1 MSLILVTPTNPG
13 VASWTDAS
21 LVPTPPSGPAG
32 GDLDGTYPDPSVVGF
47 NGIPIDTG
55 APANGDVLTY
65 NNLTNTWE
73 HSPIVGGG
81 GPPTGPAGGDLGG
94 IYPNPGVV
102 GLQGQ
107 ALSGINVANGFL
119 KRNAANGAW
128 EEVTY
133 GTTANSVCQGNDAR
147 LSDPRTPTGA
157 AGGDLAG
164 TYPNPTV
171 DGLQT
176 RPVASTAPAIND
188 ALCWN
193 GSAWSPQAVGAG
205 AITAVYG
212 SFYSLA
218 DQPVPQAPAQPLVI
232 ACPVVGGGNGVSVV
246 GNTQITV
253 AQSGVYEFTISLQ
266 LLHTGG
272 TADII
277 LFWLRKNGLDVPDS
291 ASSLEMG
298 NNNNRTLP
306 FVPITLNMN
315 AGEYIEW
322 VITAT
327 NTANTSVEA
336 FPAVL
341 SPPAAFGIP
350 AIPSVII
357 SAKRLGA

>member
-32 GDLDGTYPDPSVVGF
+32 GDLGGTYPDPSVVGF
-47 NGIPIDTG
+47 NGIPIDTN
-55 APANGDVLTY
+55 PPVNGDVLTY

-102 GLQGQ
+102 GIQGQ

-119 KRNAANGAW
+119 KRNAANSAW
-128 EEVTY
+128 EEVAY
-133 GTTANSVCQGNDAR
+133 GSAANTVCQGNDAR

-176 RPVASTAPAIND
+176 RPVAATAPNIND

-193 GSAWSPQAVGAG
+193 GAAWAPQAVGAG
-205 AITAVYG
+205 ALTAVYG
-212 SFYSLA
+212 QFYST
-218 DQPVPQAPAQPLVI
+218 QVQNVPLAPAQPLTITYNNI
-232 ACPVVGGGNGVSVV
+232 AGANGVSLVA
-246 GNTQITV
+246 NTQITV
-253 AQSGVYEFTISLQ
+253 AAAGVYEFSISLQ
-266 LLHTGG
+266 LDKIQGG
-272 TADII
+272 QNDIVT
-277 LFWLRKNGLDVPDS
+277 FWLRKNNNNVPDS
-291 ASSLEMG
+291 ASSIEMG

-306 FVPITLNMN
+306 FVPIILTMA
-315 AGEYIEW
+315 AGDYVEW
-322 VITAT
+322 LIST
-327 NTANTSVEA
+327 NTTNNVNVQSI
-336 FPAVL
+336 
-341 SPPAAFGIP
+341 AAAGPIPGIP
-350 AIPSVII
+350 GVIV